1 MAKALATRPDVEE
14 ALGTA
19 EVARILGIHRR
30 TAERRRRA
38 ARKPMPLQAQRQDKL
53 RQIWKQLLELY
64 TAENASNW
72 LHSSVPA
79 LGDRRPVDVMTEDG
93 GLERVL
99 DTVTRMS
106 WGVPA

>member
-1 MAKALATRPDVEE
+1 MAKVLAISPDVEE
-14 ALGTA
+14 TLGTA

-38 ARKPMPLQAQRQDKL
+38 ARKPMPLQAQRQEKL

-64 TAENASNW
+64 TAENASSW

-99 DTVTRMS
+99 DTVMRMS
-106 WGVPA
+106 WGIPA